1 MAYTFKLKDALMASA
16 FRRITPLG
24 SVPLILDTGGPAPDL
39 SNFDAKYAWVPQSEF
54 LRELYPQGHKI
65 LDPTVYKN
73 DWIQVK
79 EELSDGSVRKHWVER
94 EVARVPVPFQYVI
107 KTQQLIHVTGNDIVL
122 VNSDVSPKQ
131 REKDWLVTFKQ
142 LWRNRNMNM
151 AFFNA
156 VDSEKCTGNT
166 AIAFYFTKPG
176 GKPKINVKV
185 YSYLDGYT
193 ICDTIYSDLDGEPE
207 IQAIKYQSYDAETM
221 RTVEWVDLWDRKRAY
236 RYRRNSETREKNPDD
251 IYAGYDDGYTLISAV
266 EHGYPNQV
274 PVKVKRN
281 RIGACWSPVQYLC
294 DDYDIQASN
303 LCQAARVLP
312 HAVFFIKGGEGDVKT
327 AADGRPTAIVTPDSQ
342 ADAKFLTPTDTS
354 GASDTALKLLEDK
367 IFLGSFI
374 VKPPEVKSGDLPG
387 IAIKLIYA
395 PSLDKA
401 IADTKE
407 WDPFVD
413 GIVDL
418 FSYGA
423 AVEMGDSSLAE
434 IGITGFAE
442 PYIHQNVAEVVQ
454 NLVNAK
460 QGGILSAETGT
471 GKNPYSESDE
481 YARVQAELK
490 AQQEAEER
498 QLANTIKKQ

>member
-1 MAYTFKLKDALMASA
+1 MAYTYKLKDIVMTSA
-16 FRRITPLG
+16 FRRITPIG

-39 SNFDAKYAWVPQSEF
+39 TGYDAKYAWIPQSEF

-65 LDPTVYKN
+65 FDKSIYKN
-73 DWIQVK
+73 DFIQVK
-79 EELSDGSVRKHWVER
+79 EELPDGNVVKHWVER
-94 EVARVPVPFQYVI
+94 EVARVAAPFQYVI
-107 KTQQLIHVTGNDIVL
+107 KTQQLIHLTGNDIVL
-122 VNSDVSPKQ
+122 VNSDASPKQ
-131 REKDWLVTFKQ
+131 REKEWLVTFKQ
-142 LWRNRNMNM
+142 LWRNRNMNV
-151 AFFNA
+151 AFFNS
-156 VDSEKCTGNT
+156 VDSEKCTGNA
-166 AIAFYFTKPG
+166 AIAFYFTKPK

-193 ICDTIYSDLDGEPE
+193 ICDTIYSDKDGEPE
-207 IQAIKYQSYDAETM
+207 IQAIKYQSYDAETQK
-221 RTVEWVDLWDRKRAY
+221 TVQWVDVWDRSRAY
-236 RYRRNSETREKNPDD
+236 RYRNDGTKPQSSSDD
-251 IYAGYDDGYTLISAV
+251 IYKGADDGYDLVSVV
-266 EHGYPNQV
+266 EHGYSGRV

-281 RIGACWSPVQYLC
+281 RIGACWSPVQHLC
-294 DDYDIQASN
+294 DDYDVQASN

-312 HAVFFIKGGEGDVKT
+312 HAVFFVKGGEGQVET
-327 AADGRPTAIVTPDSQ
+327 AADGRPTAIVTPDTQ

-367 IFLGSFI
+367 ILLGSFI

-401 IADTKE
+401 IADAKE

-423 AVEMGDSSLAE
+423 AVETGDSSMSE

-442 PYIHQNVAEVVQ
+442 PYIHQNTAEVIQ

-460 QGGILSAETGT
+460 QGEILSQETGT
-471 GKNPYSESDE
+471 EKNPYSESDE
-481 YARVQAELK
+481 YNRVQTELK

>member
-1 MAYTFKLKDALMASA
+1 M
-16 FRRITPLG
+16 
-24 SVPLILDTGGPAPDL
+24 LDTGGPAPDL
-39 SNFDAKYAWVPQSEF
+39 SGFDAKFAWVPQSEF

-65 LDPTVYKN
+65 LNPTVYKN

-79 EELSDGSVRKHWVER
+79 EELPDGTIRKHWVER

-107 KTQQLIHVTGNDIVL
+107 KTQQLIHLTGNDIVL
-122 VNSDVSPKQ
+122 VNSDVNPKE
-131 REKDWLVTFKQ
+131 REKDWLIRFKQ

-166 AIAFYFTKPG
+166 AVAFYFTKPG
-176 GKPKINVKV
+176 GKPKVNIKV

-193 ICDTIYSDLDGEPE
+193 ICDTIPSDRDGEPE
-207 IQAIKYQSYDAETM
+207 IQAIKYQSYDADKQQ
-221 RTVEWVDLWDRKRAY
+221 TVQWVDLWDRQRAY
-236 RYRRNSETREKNPDD
+236 RYRKDGSQPKKNPLD
-251 IYAGYDDGYTLISAV
+251 IYQGYDDGYTLISAV
-266 EHGYPNQV
+266 EHGYQGQV
-274 PVKVKRN
+274 PVRVKRN

-294 DDYDIQASN
+294 DDYEIQASN

-312 HAVFFIKGGEGDVKT
+312 HAVFFIKGGEGDVQT

-401 IADTKE
+401 IADAKE
-407 WDPFVD
+407 WDPFID
-413 GIVDL
+413 GLVDL
-418 FSYGA
+418 FAYGA

-434 IGITGFAE
+434 IGITGFAD

-460 QGGILSAETGT
+460 NGGILSAETGT
-471 GKNPYSESDE
+471 GKNPYAESDE
-481 YARVQAELK
+481 YARTQAELN
-490 AQQEAEER
+490 AAREAEER
-498 QLANTIKKQ
+498 QLARTIQKQ

>member
-1 MAYTFKLKDALMASA
+1 MAYTFKLKDILMASA
-16 FRRITPLG
+16 FRRITYMG
-24 SVPLILDTGGPAPDL
+24 HVPLILDTGGPAPDL
-39 SNFDAKYAWVPQSEF
+39 SAYDAKFAWVPQSEF
-54 LRELYPQGHKI
+54 LRELYPQGHRI
-65 LDPTVYKN
+65 FDPSIYK
-73 DWIQVK
+73 DDYIQVK
-79 EELSDGSVRKHWVER
+79 EELTGGQYVKHWVER
-94 EVARVPVPFQYVI
+94 PVARVAVPFQYVI
-107 KTQQLIHVTGNDIVL
+107 KTQQVIHLTGNDVML
-122 VNSDVSPKQ
+122 VNSDVSPKK
-131 REKDWLVTFKQ
+131 REKEWLVTFKQ

-156 VDSEKCTGNT
+156 VDSEKCTGN
-166 AIAFYFTKPG
+166 AAVAFYFTKTAG
-176 GKPKINVKV
+176 GNVKINSKV

-193 ICDTIYSDLDGEPE
+193 ICDTIYSDRDGEPE
-207 IQAIKYQSYDAETM
+207 IQAIKYQSYDAETNM
-221 RTVEWVDLWDRKRAY
+221 TVQWVDVWDRIRAY
-236 RYRRNSETREKNPDD
+236 RYRNDGSKTEKNPKDP
-251 IYAGYDDGYTLISAV
+251 YAGYESAYTLVSVV
-266 EHGYPNQV
+266 EHGYQNRV

-281 RIGACWSPVQYLC
+281 RIGACWSPVQHLC
-294 DDYDIQASN
+294 DDYDLQASN
-303 LCQAARVLP
+303 MCQAARVLP
-312 HAVFFIKGGEGDVKT
+312 HAVFFVKGGEGHVET
-327 AADGRPTAIVTPDSQ
+327 AADGRPTAIVTPDNQ

-401 IADTKE
+401 IADAKE
-407 WDPFVD
+407 WDPFID
-413 GIVDL
+413 GLVDL
-418 FSYGA
+418 FAYGA
-423 AVEMGDSSLAE
+423 SVEIGDSSAAE

-454 NLVNAK
+454 NLVNAT

-481 YARVQAELK
+481 YSRVQAELK

-498 QLANTIKKQ
+498 QLANTIKK